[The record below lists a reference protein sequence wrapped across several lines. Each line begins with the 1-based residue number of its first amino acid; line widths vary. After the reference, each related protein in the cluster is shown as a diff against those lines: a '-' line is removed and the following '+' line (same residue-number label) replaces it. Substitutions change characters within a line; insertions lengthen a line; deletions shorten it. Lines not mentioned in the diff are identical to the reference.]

1 MSWETESCPQAAV
14 TYWVRIDFTHPPLP
28 WVLKSRGME
37 LRSILGDVNE
47 QRGQSDSLGIE
58 DHEEISSIEN
68 YYEKIS
74 EKTIEITPRHRTSH
88 LMTFN
93 TNSVSNKHGME
104 FRKIDLTERMEN
116 RQQDKIE
123 SRALRRIEYSTRTT
137 I

>member
-1 MSWETESCPQAAV
+1 MDTGPGA
-14 TYWVRIDFTHPPLP
+14 L
-28 WVLKSRGME
+28 E
-37 LRSILGDVNE
+37 LVSILGDVNG

-88 LMTFN
+88 LMTCN
-93 TNSVSNKHGME
+93 TNSVSNKHGMD

-123 SRALRRIEYSTRTT
+123 SRALRRIECILTCIR
-137 I
+137 ILHRLHRAWD